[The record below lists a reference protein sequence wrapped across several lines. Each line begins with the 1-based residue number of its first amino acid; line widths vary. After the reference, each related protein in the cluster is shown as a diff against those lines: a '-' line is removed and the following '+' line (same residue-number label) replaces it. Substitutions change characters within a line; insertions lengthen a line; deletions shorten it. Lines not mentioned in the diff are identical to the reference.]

1 MKQNGASY
9 FVMGLRASVS
19 SFIVLLWFGFVL
31 AEPMAWGSS
40 WDRDQTRATVMTMA
54 IP

>member
-9 FVMGLRASVS
+9 FVMGLRAFVS
-19 SFIVLLWFGFVL
+19 SFIVLFWFGLVL

-40 WDRDQTRATVMTMA
+40 QARDQTQAITVTM
-54 IP
+54 PNP